1 MRGWW
6 LNLTAFH
13 MAVLVVGWGL
23 IVQYGTPLN
32 AQMRH
37 DRSQNVAPVY
47 EGWYKTAGG
56 TVLSFGYLNRNYAEE
71 LDIPL
76 GPNNK
81 IEPGPVDQ
89 GQPTH
94 FLPRSHHGV
103 FAVTLPGNAQKL
115 EVKWTLTARGRT
127 VSVPANLD
135 PLYEIDAL
143 KQSGT
148 DVGVLEANTPPV
160 LRFDPAGAPGVGPV
174 GTTTTLRASI
184 SNPVA
189 LDVWVTDD
197 GLPKVRENAG
207 EGRSGL
213 SVTWSKYRGPGAVR
227 FSNPKPPIEKGQA
240 HTTATVGEPG
250 DYVLRALASDGSGF
264 VDQCCWTNGYVRVTV
279 GPAGQVQKP
288 GAGP

>member
-103 FAVTLPGNAQKL
+103 FAVTLPGNAPKL

-160 LRFDPAGAPGVGPV
+160 LRFDPAGAPGVGCAR
-174 GTTTTLRASI
+174 LREIFRAHRFG
-184 SNPVA
+184 A
-189 LDVWVTDD
+189 ADFRFFVWRRACFGRRVRIHRDPFHAD
-197 GLPKVRENAG
+197 VRETRGKTRGVAARAQASRTPSVS
-207 EGRSGL
+207 EGRSFVPVPSL
-213 SVTWSKYRGPGAVR
+213 
-227 FSNPKPPIEKGQA
+227 
-240 HTTATVGEPG
+240 TVGVPS
-250 DYVLRALASDGSGF
+250 RHPNS
-264 VDQCCWTNGYVRVTV
+264 
-279 GPAGQVQKP
+279 
-288 GAGP
+288 